1 MIESSKY
8 EEWLKTGKR
17 MKSPWSP
24 EVIGDQEMVG
34 HDCPTYHEKVV
45 TKVTRGVRTHSEG
58 GVGVEPGHRGIRT
71 RDPTYIGEI
80 GSNPHFEGLYPSY
93 GQ

>member
-1 MIESSKY
+1 MNESSQK

-17 MKSPWSP
+17 IKSPWSP

-34 HDCPTYHEKVV
+34 HDCPTHHEKVV

-58 GVGVEPGHRGIRT
+58 GVGVEPEHRGIRT
-71 RDPTYIGEI
+71 RDPT
-80 GSNPHFEGLYPSY
+80 
-93 GQ
+93 